1 MSSGGS
7 AEKGF
12 YAIETGTGNA
22 SRHRDLNQT
31 FLGDE
36 MRKRSLKVAL
46 AKANRHEPT
55 PAEATAWSLL
65 RNRRCLGL
73 KFRRQHV
80 IRGFI
85 VDFYCPELNL
95 AIEVDG
101 TVHRRR
107 TQAEYDEARSRALAH
122 AGIGVVRIRNEE
134 VSEAGLASLLE
145 PYLTSS
151 PSPRT
156 SPPVPLP
163 HCGEGGTKWRKP
175 FPLSTKGE
183 RGLGGEA
190 TKWRGR

>member
-1 MSSGGS
+1 
-7 AEKGF
+7 
-12 YAIETGTGNA
+12 
-22 SRHRDLNQT
+22 
-31 FLGDE
+31 

-107 TQAEYDEARSRALAH
+107 TQGEYDEARSRALAH
-122 AGIGVVRIRNEE
+122 VGIGFFFLSYEGLSVGELRAEAEASNRVR
-134 VSEAGLASLLE
+134 E
-145 PYLTSS
+145 PS
-151 PSPRT
+151 
-156 SPPVPLP
+156 
-163 HCGEGGTKWRKP
+163 
-175 FPLSTKGE
+175 
-183 RGLGGEA
+183 
-190 TKWRGR
+190 